1 MLQASEYLLAI
12 KQKVAKQELPTD
24 CIAKTEPKVRQAM
37 KSLVDN
43 FGDDGDLVLEFQQ
56 KLAAKKMGAAKNP
69 DSTAKMTIDVIRK
82 LFSDN
87 ESEREEARAFIKNM
101 PSDSEPEPSD
111 EDKEEMKLVE
121 ERVKETMQLDENH
134 AFERIEGALLPHSS
148 TDITDVVESSLI
160 QTSLRGDKAVKV
172 LVITLIIIFVVPP
185 VLALIFAIIFAIIGT
200 ATVATVGA
208 TEIGTISVATA
219 AVAR

>member
-1 MLQASEYLLAI
+1 
-12 KQKVAKQELPTD
+12 
-24 CIAKTEPKVRQAM
+24 
-37 KSLVDN
+37 
-43 FGDDGDLVLEFQQ
+43 
-56 KLAAKKMGAAKNP
+56 MG
-69 DSTAKMTIDVIRK
+69 
-82 LFSDN
+82 
-87 ESEREEARAFIKNM
+87 
-101 PSDSEPEPSD
+101 
-111 EDKEEMKLVE
+111 KEEMKLVD

-134 AFERIEGALLPHSS
+134 TFERIEGALLPHSS

-172 LVITLIIIFVVPP
+172 LVIVLVIFFVVPP
-185 VLALIFAIIFAIIGT
+185 VLAIILMIIFAIYAS